1 MPAAAV
7 AKIAA
12 KVPFSAGSRANQTTR
27 CGRGIILPARQKG
40 IRMSKPLVD
49 PSQSSE
55 LETFIALAGRIEG
68 LKEPTGDFGWI
79 SIGPGDV

>member
-1 MPAAAV
+1 
-7 AKIAA
+7 
-12 KVPFSAGSRANQTTR
+12 
-27 CGRGIILPARQKG
+27 
-40 IRMSKPLVD
+40 MSKPLVD

-68 LKEPTGDFGWI
+68 LKEPAGDFGWI